1 VSRTIRVR
9 VGDLGQM
16 TGQPALERADV
27 LVDGGQD
34 AAGHQEF
41 FQVSG

>member
-1 VSRTIRVR
+1 VFG
-9 VGDLGQM
+9 VGDVGQM
-16 TGQPALERADV
+16 TQQPALEGADV

-34 AAGHQEF
+34 SACHQEF